1 MKKYKLSEIETIIKQ
16 GKISEASTVVESDEL
31 FEPEKRRRKDSYVYI
46 FLDPRVTLTNYEVTE
61 DLSVRNPLVYIGRGT
76 AGRVVNHISYNQ
88 GSSKP
93 TNLHLTRWI
102 DIMRAKGVEPE
113 VIIYSN
119 KMSKAQS
126 EDLEADLQCVTF
138 RLQDPISGN
147 DIYTASTHP
156 LKLFNKRKERS
167 ECLCYDV
174 DGKRAVI

>member
-1 MKKYKLSEIETIIKQ
+1 MKKYKLSEIETIVKQ
-16 GKISEASTVVESDEL
+16 GKINEASIVVESDEI

-46 FLDPRVTLTNYEVTE
+46 FLDPRVTLKSYEVTE
-61 DLSVRNPLVYIGRGT
+61 DFSVTNPIIYIGRGT
-76 AGRVVNHISYNQ
+76 AARVVNHISYNQ

-102 DIMRAKGVEPE
+102 DIMRAKDVEPL
-113 VIIYSN
+113 VIIYTN
-119 KMSKAQS
+119 NLSKAQS
-126 EDLEADLQCVTF
+126 EDLEADLLSVTF